1 MGKGPSQVT
10 DPNQTLNAG
19 IRSVG
24 VRLRAIRFVAERVRA
39 QTAS

>member
-10 DPNQTLNAG
+10 DPNQTLNAW
-19 IRSVG
+19 SVSMG
-24 VRLRAIRFVAERVRA
+24 VRLRAIRSVVERVRA